1 MIVISVGRW
10 HHPLEFTLCLTDPW
24 TGPKIR
30 LKIGP
35 KIGPKI
41 GQKIGLKIGPKIG
54 FKIRFKTKDYAEYYL
69 VPVVLHLYVFTR
81 RKYFCLMFSL
91 NSIL

>member
-30 LKIGP
+30 LKIGS
-35 KIGPKI
+35 KIGS
-41 GQKIGLKIGPKIG
+41 KIG
-54 FKIRFKTKDYAEYYL
+54 FKIGFKTKDYAEYYL

-81 RKYFCLMFSL
+81 PKYFCLMFSL

>member
-30 LKIGP
+30 LKIG
-35 KIGPKI
+35 
-41 GQKIGLKIGPKIG
+41 LKIGPKIG
-54 FKIRFKTKDYAEYYL
+54 FKIGFKTKDYAEYYL

-81 RKYFCLMFSL
+81 PKYLLSL